1 MWKHSWQNGDNNMF
15 WTGNNSTYFCASCM
29 INSLSVHVYIIFMR
43 INKYHQGSR
52 ILHIY
57 HVSVKWQMYYGS
69 YPAIRQEDSYVY
81 VHIMQP
87 KGKWEIQ

>member
-1 MWKHSWQNGDNNMF
+1 
-15 WTGNNSTYFCASCM
+15 M

>member
-1 MWKHSWQNGDNNMF
+1 MWKHSWQNEDNNMF
-15 WTGNNSTYFCASCM
+15 WTGNNSTCFCASCM
-29 INSLSVHVYIIFMR
+29 INSLSVHVYIIF

-69 YPAIRQEDSYVY
+69 YQAIRQEDSCVY

-87 KGKWEIQ
+87 KGKWEFH